1 MTGIHPFHVLPVAVV
16 ADEIREPLPVD
27 DFIWIDGSRPAVN
40 HSDDE
45 NLPKQS
51 VFQLGYCLE
60 FAREVV
66 NVHTQFSI
74 VRHACLPMVLY
85 ASDSMTMSGWSSER
99 PVFQLGYCLEFA
111 REVVN
116 VHTQFSIVRHACLP
130 MVLYAS
136 DSMTMSG
143 WSSERPTGHL
153 RER

>member
-1 MTGIHPFHVLPVAVV
+1 MTGIHPFYVLPVAVV
-16 ADEIREPLPVD
+16 AAEICEPLPVA
-27 DFIWIDGSRPAVN
+27 DFIICIGGSRPGVTN
-40 HSDDE
+40 SDDE

-74 VRHACLPMVLY
+74 VRHACLP
-85 ASDSMTMSGWSSER
+85 R
-99 PVFQLGYCLEFA
+99 
-111 REVVN
+111 
-116 VHTQFSIVRHACLP
+116 
-130 MVLYAS
+130 VLYAS

-153 RER
+153 REH

>member
-99 PVFQLGYCLEFA
+99 P
-111 REVVN
+111 
-116 VHTQFSIVRHACLP
+116 
-130 MVLYAS
+130 
-136 DSMTMSG
+136 
-143 WSSERPTGHL
+143 TGHL
-153 RER
+153 RERQWGDQLSARGGGQWVSRCSTHSSSWSH